1 MTTTESVRNADGI
14 SPPKPELTPAELIA
28 HARALA
34 PTLVERQAETE
45 ERNFYAPDTHEEFKQ
60 AGFYRIL
67 VPRRYGGYEFDVET
81 FLSVA
86 KEIATGCPSTGWML
100 CLGTSHALTAGTVYE
115 EQAQSEIFAAGD
127 FICPTT
133 VRPQGRARRAPD
145 RGWLIDGVFN
155 FCSGAPYG
163 THYMGHAFPTDADT
177 AGCPPAPMLFT
188 APRSEWERLDD
199 WGVQIGL
206 KGSGSHSI
214 KFDGGQVP
222 EHWALPN
229 TNLMT
234 YDISGGTPGERV
246 HGNPM
251 YAGSSYSFFMMEA
264 AAVSTGIAAGAVQAF
279 GDLMKEKQTPIP
291 PFTQRTEDPD
301 YQRWYGTAAGKNAA
315 ADAAWRNC
323 AQQWMRAAH
332 DHAFTPE
339 LDMTLVR
346 ISVEVLKLNW
356 DALQDVCARM
366 PGSTAMRTG
375 ERIERIWRDMST
387 VHAHN
392 GIVFFGETAA
402 RELAKAHFG
411 IAPPTP

>member
-1 MTTTESVRNADGI
+1 MATTTSVGSEQGA
-14 SPPKPELTPAELIA
+14 SPPEPALTAEELIA
-28 HARALA
+28 RAQAIA

-45 ERNFYAPDTHEEFKQ
+45 QRTFYAEDTHEEFRK

-67 VPRRYGGYEFDVET
+67 VPRKFGGYEFDIET

-100 CLGTSHALTAGTVYE
+100 CLGTSHALTVGTVYE
-115 EQAQSEIFAAGD
+115 ERPQAEIFAAGD

-133 VRPQGRARRAPD
+133 VKPQGRARRAAD
-145 RGWLIDGVFN
+145 RSWIVDGVFN

-163 THYMGHAFPTDADT
+163 THYMGHAFPNDADT

-188 APRSEWERLDD
+188 IARDQWERLDD
-199 WGVQIGL
+199 WGVQTGL

-214 KFDGGQVP
+214 KVENGHVP

-229 TNLMT
+229 TGLMN
-234 YDISGGTPGERV
+234 YDIESAPGERV

-251 YAGSSYSFFMMEA
+251 YAGSSYSFFMLEA
-264 AAVSTGIAAGAVQAF
+264 AAVATGIATGAVQAF
-279 GDLMKEKQTPIP
+279 GDLMVEKQTPIP
-291 PFTQRTEDPD
+291 PFMPRTEDPD
-301 YQRWYGTAAGKNAA
+301 YQRWYGTAAGKVAA
-315 ADAAWRNC
+315 ADAMWRQC
-323 AQQWMRAAH
+323 AQQWTKAAR

-346 ISVEVLKLNW
+346 IGVEVQKLGW
-356 DALQDVCARM
+356 DAMADVCARM
-366 PGSTAMRTG
+366 PGSTSMRTG

-392 GIVFFGETAA
+392 GIVFFGEMATRA
-402 RELAKAHFG
+402 LAMAHFG
-411 IAPPTP
+411 VAPSGQ